1 MRPYFEQARS
11 RCKAL
16 LSGEEEA
23 LFFAKAGNQFAKA
36 RKQFWFSKLET
47 RVQKYDAEKG
57 DSAVD
62 GFQHGRGDIALKDG
76 GKLHP
81 HTDAEHTG
89 LVMLTSLGAT
99 CEFLVDLAKG
109 KKSCQLQ
116 QRGRCWCS
124 NGKHWISKE
133 VYSKQQDSRNKW
145 QHQFAISCPKE
156 LCRKQACGTC
166 RVVQMKSGDVLIFD
180 AVDVV
185 HGLTHLSM
193 LSFASRLANQLC
205 PRRPAA
211 RAADTADPEHV
222 SDRTP
227 AGQRL
232 ISKRVTRAWTSEYA
246 GRLG

>member
-1 MRPYFEQARS
+1 MRSYFEQARS

-23 LFFAKAGNQFAKA
+23 LFFAKAGKQFAKA

-156 LCRKQACGTC
+156 LCRKQPCGTC

-222 SDRTP
+222 SDPHICRP
-227 AGQRL
+227 A
-232 ISKRVTRAWTSEYA
+232 
-246 GRLG
+246 LGIKEGNKGVDV

>member
-81 HTDAEHTG
+81 HTGEHVCG
-89 LVMLTSLGAT
+89 Y
-99 CEFLVDLAKG
+99 FLCFLDPSWL
-109 KKSCQLQ
+109 
-116 QRGRCWCS
+116 
-124 NGKHWISKE
+124 
-133 VYSKQQDSRNKW
+133 
-145 QHQFAISCPKE
+145 
-156 LCRKQACGTC
+156 
-166 RVVQMKSGDVLIFD
+166 
-180 AVDVV
+180 
-185 HGLTHLSM
+185 
-193 LSFASRLANQLC
+193 ASR
-205 PRRPAA
+205 
-211 RAADTADPEHV
+211 
-222 SDRTP
+222 
-227 AGQRL
+227 
-232 ISKRVTRAWTSEYA
+232 
-246 GRLG
+246 